1 MEIKCPKC
9 RFKYDMYAAP
19 GIRELACV
27 CPRCG
32 TPFTYTIPDD
42 AVRHAGDKVS
52 ENSFVDGESQDAE
65 QLNVNHPAING
76 KSADEKPFSATQK
89 AVNREV
95 TRELSS
101 AEAPQMELTPLG
113 EQSTVEGESPR
124 GGCFKWVILL
134 VIGVLAGVFFA
145 AKSCRNDKSYTA
157 EDIYTN
163 TASAEDSNTSTIV
176 KDSASKDPFT
186 EIHPEKA
193 PDWIQGTWSVDT
205 EFGHITVEIKGDR
218 ISETSDGETAHGRF
232 YYEASRLNC
241 DYGDGSIIIYKLDET
256 RRLIDAG
263 DGLFMHRVE

>member
-65 QLNVNHPAING
+65 QLNVNHLAING
-76 KSADEKPFSATQK
+76 KSANEKPLNATQK
-89 AVNREV
+89 AVNHEV
-95 TRELSS
+95 TRELPS
-101 AEAPQMELTPLG
+101 AGAPQMERTLLG
-113 EQSTVEGESPR
+113 EPPAYEAKPQR
-124 GGCFKWVILL
+124 KGCFTRVIFIL
-134 VIGVLAGVFFA
+134 IVFLIIIFSTIR
-145 AKSCRNDKSYTA
+145 SCRSDKSYIA
-157 EDIYTN
+157 EDIYTS
-163 TASAEDSNTSTIV
+163 TTSAEDSDASTIV
-176 KDSASKDPFT
+176 ADSSSKDPFT

-193 PDWIQGTWSVDT
+193 PKWIQGTWSVETD
-205 EFGHITVEIKGDR
+205 FGSITVKINGDR

-263 DGLFMHRVE
+263 DGMFMHRVE